1 MLEMIKVLDV
11 EPKPRRKTK
20 WYEYEKLKSQMGTG
34 LLYYRLTSL
43 TL

>member
-1 MLEMIKVLDV
+1 LLEMIKVLDV